1 MQSCQLHERSS
12 SLSKALPHYFYLTD
26 SITFRFVT
34 NYTSAT
40 RSSSNAHSQPH
51 QHKAHL
57 YKCFLSMRPNHT
69 TNTFAASS
77 SLGSSIPPTFQSSL
91 MSYRRYIIYRLT
103 SRTYFSSLLFRPS
116 SKSVRIVRIRRQW
129 DSNPHELLLNRVK
142 VYYVQPISSYR
153 YIHCL
158 YN

>member
-1 MQSCQLHERSS
+1 MQLCQLHEQSS
-12 SLSKALPHYFYLTD
+12 PFRCPITHLYLAD

-103 SRTYFSSLLFRPS
+103 FRTYFSSLLFRPS
-116 SKSVRIVRIRRQW
+116 SKSVRIVRIRIVGFEPTRATAQQ
-129 DSNPHELLLNRVK
+129 SQSLL
-142 VYYVQPISSYR
+142 
-153 YIHCL
+153 CL
-158 YN
+158 ANFIIPLHSLFV

>member
-1 MQSCQLHERSS
+1 MQSHQLHEQSS
-12 SLSKALPHYFYLTD
+12 PFRCPITHLYLTD

-103 SRTYFSSLLFRPS
+103 FRTYFSSLLFRPS
-116 SKSVRIVRIRRQW
+116 SKSVRIVRIRIVGFEPTRATAQQ
-129 DSNPHELLLNRVK
+129 SQSLL
-142 VYYVQPISSYR
+142 
-153 YIHCL
+153 CL
-158 YN
+158 ANFIIPLHSLFV

>member
-103 SRTYFSSLLFRPS
+103 SRTYFSSLLFSPS
-116 SKSVRIVRIRRQW
+116 SKSVRIVRIRIVGFEPTRF
-129 DSNPHELLLNRVK
+129 LRRV
-142 VYYVQPISSYR
+142 
-153 YIHCL
+153 
-158 YN
+158 

>member
-1 MQSCQLHERSS
+1 MQSHQLHEQSS
-12 SLSKALPHYFYLTD
+12 PFRCPITHLYLAD

-103 SRTYFSSLLFRPS
+103 FRTYFSSLLFRPS
-116 SKSVRIVRIRRQW
+116 SKSVRIVRIRIVGFEPTRF
-129 DSNPHELLLNRVK
+129 LRRV
-142 VYYVQPISSYR
+142 
-153 YIHCL
+153 
-158 YN
+158 

>member
-26 SITFRFVT
+26 SITFLLHT
-34 NYTSAT
+34 NYTYADIHT
-40 RSSSNAHSQPH
+40 TFPLRSPH

-57 YKCFLSMRPNHT
+57 YKCFISMRPNHT

-116 SKSVRIVRIRRQW
+116 SKSVRIVRIRIVGFEPTRF
-129 DSNPHELLLNRVK
+129 LRRV
-142 VYYVQPISSYR
+142 
-153 YIHCL
+153 
-158 YN
+158 